1 MWTALPDKWE
11 PFVFPPLTV
20 SPNEMVS
27 SNLIGSILAQD
38 GLIYL
43 QGGFS
48 AQSFWVAFER
58 DYALRA
64 GKPVYSFNPDTSAFE
79 RDHSAPLGL
88 PAFASYSR
96 QDRSKVR
103 QIATVMARERF
114 VDIWVDAEQ
123 IAPGT
128 LWAEEITRGMD
139 NRIQRGGYAILFL
152 SQIAIESRWV
162 QREVENA
169 GLDRVLI
176 AIMDGSD
183 EPSDIPAERIVRLVE
198 EPNGPIN
205 MNRLDDLIVRLYWL
219 IYQNTRQ
226 NRLD

>member
-1 MWTALPDKWE
+1 
-11 PFVFPPLTV
+11 
-20 SPNEMVS
+20 
-27 SNLIGSILAQD
+27 
-38 GLIYL
+38 
-43 QGGFS
+43 
-48 AQSFWVAFER
+48 
-58 DYALRA
+58 
-64 GKPVYSFNPDTSAFE
+64 
-79 RDHSAPLGL
+79 
-88 PAFASYSR
+88 
-96 QDRSKVR
+96 
-103 QIATVMARERF
+103 
-114 VDIWVDAEQ
+114 
-123 IAPGT
+123 
-128 LWAEEITRGMD
+128 MD